1 MAYAKEGEIEK
12 AEFYFNKV
20 FKEIYLYTIQSMEDT
35 WRVLNVVF
43 HCGVFMQ
50 KRRFRNK

>member
-35 WRVLNVVF
+35 YEY
-43 HCGVFMQ
+43 
-50 KRRFRNK
+50 